1 MNLNFNIQNTKFEVV
16 YDIDDDIINVAS
28 VPKPY
33 KVSFVNENSFSWI
46 LNKIQS
52 ASKPLILIDKK
63 IKNKI
68 LTGIDLTPY
77 PIYEVEAVETNKNI
91 EQVLKVCD
99 FLTDNSANRGSM
111 VYVIG
116 GGILQD
122 IGAFACAMYK
132 RGTPW
137 TFIPTTLLS
146 QADSCLGGKTAINY
160 NKTKNVLGLFS
171 APTEVVVDTDFLK
184 TLNLEEILS
193 GIGEIFRLLIT
204 GGTPT
209 FQILEQHIDLLA
221 DLDISSIQLSMKHS
235 LNVKRSIV
243 EHDEFELDI
252 RRSMNYGH
260 SIGHALE
267 AASGYAVPHGQAV
280 TVGILVENQLA
291 HNQGLLDKEQLDK
304 IKSLGLKLISNRT
317 KTFLSMFNANLLFK
331 YLLNDKK
338 AVGNILKVA
347 TIENIGSMK
356 FIDLAL
362 DQQGQQAVVEAFYEV
377 FQK

>member
-1 MNLNFNIQNTKFEVV
+1 
-16 YDIDDDIINVAS
+16 
-28 VPKPY
+28 
-33 KVSFVNENSFSWI
+33 
-46 LNKIQS
+46 
-52 ASKPLILIDKK
+52 
-63 IKNKI
+63 
-68 LTGIDLTPY
+68 
-77 PIYEVEAVETNKNI
+77 
-91 EQVLKVCD
+91 
-99 FLTDNSANRGSM
+99 M

-160 NKTKNVLGLFS
+160 KKTKNVLGLFS

>member
-160 NKTKNVLGLFS
+160 KKTKNVLGLFS

>member
-46 LNKIQS
+46 LNKSQS
-52 ASKPLILIDKK
+52 ASKPVILIDKK

-68 LTGIDLTPY
+68 ITGIDLTPY

-160 NKTKNVLGLFS
+160 KKTKNVLGLFS

>member
-1 MNLNFNIQNTKFEVV
+1 MNLHFSIQDTKFEVA
-16 YDIDDDIINVAS
+16 YNINDDIIDVAS
-28 VPKPY
+28 VPTPY
-33 KVSFVNENSFSWI
+33 QVTFVNQDSFEWI
-46 LNKIQS
+46 SNKIKSS
-52 ASKPLILIDKK
+52 AKTLILIDKK

-68 LTGIDLTPY
+68 LTDINFDSY
-77 PIYEVEAVETNKNI
+77 PVYEVEAVEINKNI

-99 FLTDNSANRGSM
+99 FLTDHGANRGSM

-132 RGTPW
+132 RGIPW

-146 QADSCLGGKTAINY
+146 QADSCLGGKTAVNFK
-160 NKTKNVLGLFS
+160 KTKNVLGLFS
-171 APTEVVVDTDFLK
+171 APNQVLIDTNFLK
-184 TLNLEEILS
+184 TLNTEETLS

-204 GGTPT
+204 GGTQT
-209 FQILEQHIDLLA
+209 FAVLDQHIDSLA
-221 DLDISSIQLSMKHS
+221 KLNTATIQLLMKHS
-235 LNVKRSIV
+235 LNVKRAIV

-280 TVGILVENQLA
+280 TIGILVENQLA
-291 HNQGLLDKEQLDK
+291 YNQGLLDKHQLDK
-304 IKSLGLKLISNRT
+304 IKELGVQLISNRS
-317 KTFLSMFNANLLFK
+317 KTFLSMFNASLLFE
-331 YLLNDKK
+331 YLVNDKK
-338 AVGNILKVA
+338 AVGKVLKVA
-347 TIENIGSMK
+347 TIENIGSLK
-356 FIDLAL
+356 FIDLGL